1 MPFKVPEDTWLL
13 LLSRCPWE
21 ERGGEARPGLNG
33 LGCEVLPGDGGGHL
47 TAAHEVS
54 TQHFSTGLHWVWYNT
69 RGPHLVLR
77 KEPQGSSP
85 YQTPISGLLQ
95 SWVNYKRSPTLEIPW
110 SCSFYCSVA
119 QSCLTLCDSI
129 NCGMPGFPVLHS
141 QSLFKLMSVVSVMPS
156 NHLILCHP
164 LLQLPSIF
172 PHIRVF
178 VVFWQD
184 SWICSLNPAYS
195 DVGGPQLT
203 IT

>member
-1 MPFKVPEDTWLL
+1 MRIYTKSVQFSSAQ
-13 LLSRCPWE
+13 LLSCVRLFATPWT
-21 ERGGEARPGLNG
+21 A
-33 LGCEVLPGDGGGHL
+33 VLQ
-47 TAAHEVS
+47 VS
-54 TQHFSTGLHWVWYNT
+54 
-69 RGPHLVLR
+69 
-77 KEPQGSSP
+77 
-85 YQTPISGLLQ
+85 
-95 SWVNYKRSPTLEIPW
+95 RSIT
-110 SCSFYCSVA
+110 
-119 QSCLTLCDSI
+119 
-129 NCGMPGFPVLHS
+129 NFP
-141 QSLFKLMSVVSVMPS
+141 SLFKLMSIVSVMPS